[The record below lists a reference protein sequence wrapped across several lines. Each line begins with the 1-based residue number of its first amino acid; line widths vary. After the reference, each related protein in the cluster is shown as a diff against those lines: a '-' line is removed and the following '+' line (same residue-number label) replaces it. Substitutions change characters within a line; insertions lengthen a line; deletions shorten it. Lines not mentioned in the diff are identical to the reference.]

1 MMCTT
6 EKELRAAFE
15 AEINKPACEID
26 IKKLDELATKLGS
39 HPLTED
45 EKRECSRFGIIWL
58 CSLSKMRSAQLI
70 QVFVNEAICQ
80 LLLVLV

>member
-15 AEINKPACEID
+15 AEINKSASEMD
-26 IKKLDELATKLGS
+26 IKKLDELASKLGS

-45 EKRECSRFGIIWL
+45 EKKRMQQIWDHL
-58 CSLSKMRSAQLI
+58 VVLI
-70 QVFVNEAICQ
+70 EQDEKRMAYPNTRQ
-80 LLLVLV
+80 